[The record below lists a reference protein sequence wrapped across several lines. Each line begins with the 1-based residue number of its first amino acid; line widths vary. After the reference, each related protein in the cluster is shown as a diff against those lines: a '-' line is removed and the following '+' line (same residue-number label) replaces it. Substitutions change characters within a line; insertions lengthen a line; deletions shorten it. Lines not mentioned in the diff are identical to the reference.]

1 MTCRKT
7 EQKEEVK
14 RHETY
19 WKTILNRCHTH
30 ITNTCVCVCICVRML
45 HSAACQSHNN
55 KSHFNS
61 SFGAFTTTDAEA
73 KLSTETIAD
82 DAVVLVAI
90 RCGYHRLQRSILF
103 TIELIPP
110 MHFMIK
116 LFKFA
121 HSLLLKSKIEHT
133 HIHVCIWAVAYVCSY
148 AQFLIASS
156 HCTSF
161 PLQHPTDQTLQ
172 LPFAGGARGCVE
184 TFRAWGKFL
193 FFSHRI

>member
-30 ITNTCVCVCICVRML
+30 ITNTCVCVCICVRVL
-45 HSAACQSHNN
+45 YSAACQSHNN

-116 LFKFA
+116 LFQFVIPYYL
-121 HSLLLKSKIEHT
+121 SRRSSTHT
-133 HIHVCIWAVAYVCSY
+133 YMYAYE
-148 AQFLIASS
+148 QS
-156 HCTSF
+156 HM
-161 PLQHPTDQTLQ
+161 
-172 LPFAGGARGCVE
+172 CVHMRN
-184 TFRAWGKFL
+184 F
-193 FFSHRI
+193 